1 MSGIK
6 KLRQEIIETLL
17 RNEYY
22 VGSSEASKVLR
33 EIANAWDD

>member
-1 MSGIK
+1 MDKIK

>member
-1 MSGIK
+1 MDKIK

-33 EIANAWDD
+33 EIANEWDD